1 MPNIAYKINEYFE
14 NIWNSNVSIANQD
27 LANIPQE
34 LIQVSMLMK
43 IGFRI
48 PMRNMQYLPA
58 KSQLILYF
66 FKVCQRDV
74 INLKELNQVNRF
86 VTNWIRQELQTER
99 FQKSFS
105 DLRENFTS
113 FSLVLLE
120 FKSVGF
126 FVISVFRTEIWLCT
140 LIRFKKNIFANSLQ
154 VLS

>member
-1 MPNIAYKINEYFE
+1 
-14 NIWNSNVSIANQD
+14 
-27 LANIPQE
+27 
-34 LIQVSMLMK
+34 
-43 IGFRI
+43 
-48 PMRNMQYLPA
+48 MRNMQYLPA
-58 KSQLILYF
+58 ESQLILYF

-86 VTNWIRQELQTER
+86 LTNSIRQELQTER

-154 VLS
+154 VVS